1 MRNETRKVFN
11 AFTAQ
16 VATLNGVPN
25 AAEKFAVT
33 PTVQQKLETK
43 MQESSAFLQKINIM
57 GVTEQSGQ
65 ILGLGVGGPIASR
78 TDTTQKERST
88 RDITTMDE
96 RGYQCVQTNYDTH
109 LTYAKLDAWAKF
121 PDFQTRIRDLIVTR
135 QALDRIM
142 IGWNGVRAAVETDLT
157 KNPLLQDVNKGW
169 LQLIREYSNGA
180 LFMTEAK
187 AGSGT
192 VKIGNSVDKYDGY
205 KNLDALVMHLVS
217 NNIKPWHRE
226 DPGLVVIMGRGLLE
240 DKYFPLVNRD
250 QRATDVLATDVIMSQ
265 KRVGG
270 LQAVTVPFFPE
281 NTLLVTRLDNLS
293 IYYQEGGRRRA
304 VLDEPKRD
312 RIANYESS
320 NDAYV
325 IENYECIAAAE
336 NIQII
341 EDPASQGNAA
351 TAPASTATTGA

>member
-1 MRNETRKVFN
+1 MRKETRAALN

-16 VATLNGVPN
+16 VARLNGVDN
-25 AAEKFAVT
+25 AGEKFAVT
-33 PTVQQKLETK
+33 PTVQQKLENK
-43 MQESSAFLQKINIM
+43 MQERSAFLQRINIM

-121 PDFQTRIRDLIVTR
+121 PDFQTRIRDLIVQR

-157 KNPLLQDVNKGW
+157 ANPLLQDVNKGW
-169 LQLIREYSNGA
+169 LQLIREYLKGA
-180 LFMTEAK
+180 LFMKESK
-187 AGSGT
+187 AGTG
-192 VKIGNSVDKYDGY
+192 VIKVGNSVHQDDGY
-205 KNLDALVMHLVS
+205 KNLDALVMHIVS
-217 NNIKPWHRE
+217 AYIKPWHRE

-250 QRATDVLATDVIMSQ
+250 QRATDVLATDVLMSQ

-270 LQAVTVPFFPE
+270 LQAVTVPFFPD

-304 VLDEPKRD
+304 MLDEPKRD
-312 RIANYESS
+312 RVANYESS

-341 EDPASQGNAA
+341 PDPEPA
-351 TAPASTATTGA
+351 TTTTSTAAAGA